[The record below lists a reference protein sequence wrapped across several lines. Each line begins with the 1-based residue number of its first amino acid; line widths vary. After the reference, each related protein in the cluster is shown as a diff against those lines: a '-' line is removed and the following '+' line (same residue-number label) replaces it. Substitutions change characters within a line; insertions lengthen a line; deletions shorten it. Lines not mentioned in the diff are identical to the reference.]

1 MVWCSGLRSPSTV
14 RFLTYGPWMVSVDP
28 RAPDPRTVDQSTDR
42 TMAPKKMVTY
52 SKRGKSKLVAPSF
65 RLIDED
71 TENDSD
77 PAYVPLNP
85 RASRAAPRSTPRKV
99 LPDVVTVSQS
109 DEEHTL
115 IGSPTVAA
123 SSSEGPMSGS
133 ESTHAS
139 GSQSAHSSQSE
150 SVHATGSNAKSSTGS
165 GENDQAASSDE
176 ATSSE
181 SVPAPRNDE
190 RAPVAGELNRWCVE
204 GQWQIYR
211 DAKMINDKQKMART
225 ITEERRVLTGS
236 LHTVPDIHRLFN
248 FHMCD

>member
-1 MVWCSGLRSPSTV
+1 
-14 RFLTYGPWMVSVDP
+14 MVSFGTNIVP
-28 RAPDPRTVDQSTDR
+28 AG

-52 SKRGKSKLVAPSF
+52 SKRGKSKSVAPSF

-71 TENDSD
+71 TDKTSD

-85 RASRAAPRSTPRKV
+85 RSSRTAPRTTPKV

-115 IGSPTVAA
+115 IGSPTGAA
-123 SSSEGPMSGS
+123 SSSG
-133 ESTHAS
+133 
-139 GSQSAHSSQSE
+139 
-150 SVHATGSNAKSSTGS
+150 AK
-165 GENDQAASSDE
+165 AASSDE

-181 SVPAPRNDE
+181 SIQVPRNDDPS
-190 RAPVAGELNRWCVE
+190 PVVVEPNRWCVE

-225 ITEERRVLTGS
+225 ITEESRVLTGS
-236 LHTVPDIHRLFN
+236 LHTVPEIHRLFN
-248 FHMCD
+248 LHKCDWMARDPGTYSEEMVQEFYASYAVTLRGSITKRSSP